1 MNITL
6 VLVTSMA
13 FLIAILFSIYSWNR
27 YRPVSYALLIWFFI
41 AFGLA
46 QIPYFQNAKTWMEGD
61 WKGFLAFGSLL
72 MLPVLVLVISWLKN
86 QKFKNFLDQIPTWL
100 LISTQAYRFAGI
112 FFLVFYVQDKLPF
125 EIGVVNGLLDVT
137 VATSAIIL
145 GLLIYSKGNKYN
157 KLVLAWNGLG
167 LLDFASAFTVV
178 GLTFF
183 DLLTVYPAPTPMGL
197 PPLTLISIFQVPIA
211 MFIHIYLI
219 NRVKNTN
226 RITNTVEH
234 LK

>member
-1 MNITL
+1 MEITL
-6 VLVTSMA
+6 VLVSLMA
-13 FLIAILFSIYSWNR
+13 FIIAIVLSIYSWNR
-27 YRPVSYALLIWFFI
+27 YRPFSYALLIWFFV

-46 QIPYFQNAKTWMEGD
+46 QIPYFQDSQTWMEGD

-72 MLPVLVLVISWLKN
+72 MIPVFALIVAWSKS
-86 QKFKNFLDQIPTWL
+86 QKFKAFLDQIPTWL

-145 GLLIYSKGNKYN
+145 GILIYYKGNKYN

-183 DLLTVYPAPTPMGL
+183 GLMSVSPAPTPMGL

-211 MFIHIYLI
+211 MFIHVYLI
-219 NRVKNTN
+219 A
-226 RITNTVEH
+226 RIRNDY
-234 LK
+234 